1 MKPEQFLP
9 GLSRADRDELYA
21 LGRRQR
27 WLRGTTLFSEGDRP
41 GNVVILLRGRAK
53 VYSLVERGTEI
64 VLAIRGPGALLGEL
78 SAVDGA
84 PRAASVEAL
93 ERVEALVVALP
104 AFTEFLRSH
113 PDAALGMVRMIVAR
127 LRDADRKR
135 VEFGTY
141 DTLGRVALRLV
152 ELAERF
158 GAKVDGRI
166 RIDLPFT
173 QEELASWIGASREAV
188 AKALRSLRDQGMIET
203 RRKAVSVLDLERLR
217 ARAR

>member
-9 GLSRADRDELYA
+9 GLSPTERNELFA
-21 LGRRQR
+21 LGRRQ
-27 WLRGTTLFSEGDRP
+27 WWPRGATLFTEGDRP
-41 GNVVILLRGRAK
+41 GNVVILLYGRAK
-53 VYSLVERGTEI
+53 VYSLAEHGTEV
-64 VLAIRGPGALLGEL
+64 VLALRGPGALLGEL

-84 PRAASVEAL
+84 PRAASVQAM
-93 ERVEALVVALP
+93 ERIEALVVPLA
-104 AFTEFLRSH
+104 AFTGFLRAY
-113 PDAALGMVRMIVAR
+113 PDVALRMVRMIVAR

-158 GAKVDGRI
+158 GSSVDGRI

-173 QEELASWIGASREAV
+173 QEELAGWIGASREAV
-188 AKALRSLRDQGMIET
+188 TKALRSLRDQGVIET
-203 RRKAVSVLDLERLR
+203 RRTAVSVLDLERLR
-217 ARAR
+217 TRAR

>member
-1 MKPEQFLP
+1 MKAEQFLP
-9 GLSRADRDELYA
+9 GLPRADRDQLFV
-21 LGRRQR
+21 LGHRQR
-27 WLRGTTLFSEGDRP
+27 WEPGARMFTEGDRP
-41 GNVVILLRGRAK
+41 GSVVILLKGRTK
-53 VYSLVERGTEI
+53 VYSLAEQGTEV
-64 VLAIRGPGALLGEL
+64 VLALRGPGALLGEL

-84 PRAASVEAL
+84 PRAASVQAL
-93 ERVEALVVALP
+93 ERVEALVVPLA

-113 PDAALGMVRMIVAR
+113 PDAALQMVRMIVAR

-158 GAKVDGRI
+158 GSKVDGRI

-173 QEELASWIGASREAV
+173 QEELAGWIGASREAV
-188 AKALRSLRDQGMIET
+188 SKALRSLRDQRMIET
-203 RRKAVSVLDLERLR
+203 RRKSVSVLDLERLR